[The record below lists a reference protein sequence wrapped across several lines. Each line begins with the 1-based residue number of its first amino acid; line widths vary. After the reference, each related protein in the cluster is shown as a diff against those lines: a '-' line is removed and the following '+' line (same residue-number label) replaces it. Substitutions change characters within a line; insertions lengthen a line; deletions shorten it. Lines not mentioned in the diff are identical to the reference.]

1 MITWMRFDFINAEG
15 FESPWCVQER
25 LTNRGGSNRRFLPL
39 VNMVFQ
45 FTMRLSSSGL
55 SDPITDVRFKGRIC
69 LVPSIAI
76 YNLENSFGNGQYR
89 PIIDVMVNFCHI
101 VHVLTTSPQ
110 VVRKRRK
117 GFTPEA
123 ARLANALSAVI

>member
-15 FESPWCVQER
+15 FELPWFVQER

-55 SDPITDVRFKGRIC
+55 SDPITDVRSRDARVTLARSKLPSATLPRVTRVFLTGRTW
-69 LVPSIAI
+69 L
-76 YNLENSFGNGQYR
+76 GGR
-89 PIIDVMVNFCHI
+89 
-101 VHVLTTSPQ
+101 
-110 VVRKRRK
+110 
-117 GFTPEA
+117 
-123 ARLANALSAVI
+123 